1 MGVWINLISWAQYTD
16 RFWAVYAKDAFATML
31 LELVFTSDYS
41 QAIDGLLPI
50 VNNGPQRRRSDGAC
64 CFIEILRCATASRSW
79 RSAIET
85 IAELLRLALVQ
96 TSGRT
101 EITPHQ
107 NIGAL
112 V

>member
-1 MGVWINLISWAQYTD
+1 M
-16 RFWAVYAKDAFATML
+16 R
-31 LELVFTSDYS
+31 
-41 QAIDGLLPI
+41 DGI
-50 VNNGPQRRRSDGAC
+50 K
-64 CFIEILRCATASRSW
+64 SW